1 MKFSCPHC
9 NALLDIPE
17 QFRGKAGRCSVCG
30 QVFHAP
36 PVEEKKEERI
46 SAPRREERSA
56 PGEPDAV
63 VKYLV
68 AAFYSRRFG
77 RLYNSLKEDGEKKPT
92 PSPYL
97 FGCLGAF
104 VIFFGLGM
112 TLDFILGKAL
122 SNKISIPIL
131 ILLTVISFFA
141 VSGRV
146 KKSRETKKDQSRQK
160 AKKEWEALTR
170 EIQQKYPFIMQSLDF
185 SRTFK
190 YSSLI
195 YHLEHVLIPSMQ
207 RDLLEEP
214 ALAAWEQET
223 RKIMDEIWDLGE
235 KLKERDKCLKPGR
248 LPIGFGCFGAFCG
261 VFLAAFLTD
270 LITGGNPGKG
280 SLIFFLVIISIMG
293 GALAGYFLSFGILK
307 GILKRKVKRLMR
319 EISEKV
325 ENLWKEHKQ
334 MLSMVVSP
342 ENLLDSNVLDDLE
355 ETILFMPQPTVSV
368 PSSAG
373 DRTVPQAAPPGF
385 ALTEAQMAVLNKMI
399 PPTEKPDGMKAFDGS
414 LIREKID
421 QYLSTRHSS
430 KKEERKYP
438 PKLFHIEMSPENG
451 LPLLPRICVITGEQ
465 AEFMKPLLTFRW
477 KKGFI
482 IPGVGVTWSFLRIP
496 VFLPFSS
503 KGWVEYSK
511 KRPYFWRVLEGGLLV
526 ASFIPLLPMDVVW
539 LALCSFDFSWLFLL
553 DFAGRR
559 RRLCVA
565 HWQKQHDPKRHPEGS
580 FSISVSSDVFAREF
594 KRMNP
599 PARIARKSPSLP

>member
-1 MKFSCPHC
+1 V
-9 NALLDIPE
+9 
-17 QFRGKAGRCSVCG
+17 G
-30 QVFHAP
+30 
-36 PVEEKKEERI
+36 
-46 SAPRREERSA
+46 
-56 PGEPDAV
+56 
-63 VKYLV
+63 KYLV

-77 RLYNSLKEDGEKKPT
+77 RLYNFLKEDGEKKPT

-112 TLDFILGKAL
+112 TLDFIFAKTI

-131 ILLTVISFFA
+131 VLLAVISFFA
-141 VSGRV
+141 LADRV
-146 KKSRETKKDQSRQK
+146 KKYRETKKDKIRIK
-160 AKKEWEALTR
+160 AKKDWEDLTR
-170 EIQQKYPFIMQSLDF
+170 EIQQKYPFVMQSMDF

-207 RDLLEEP
+207 REISEES
-214 ALAAWEQET
+214 ALAVREQET
-223 RKIMDEIWDLGE
+223 RKILDEIWDLGE
-235 KLKERDKCLKPGR
+235 KVKERDKCLKPDR
-248 LPIGFGCFGAFCG
+248 LPIGFGSFGAFCG
-261 VFLAAFLTD
+261 VFLAGFLID

-293 GALAGYFLSFGILK
+293 GALAGYFLSFGVLK
-307 GILKRKVKRLMR
+307 GILKGKVKRLER

-325 ENLWKEHKQ
+325 ERVWKEHKQ

-342 ENLLDSNVLDDLE
+342 ENLLDSTALDDLE
-355 ETILFMPQPTVSV
+355 ETILFMPQPTGSV
-368 PSSAG
+368 PPSAG

-385 ALTEAQMAVLNKMI
+385 AVTEAQRAVLNKMI
-399 PPTEKPDGMKAFDGS
+399 PPTEKPDGVRAFDGS
-414 LIREKID
+414 LIRDKID
-421 QYLSTRHSS
+421 QYLSTRRSMPTDT
-430 KKEERKYP
+430 RKFP
-438 PKLFHIEMSPENG
+438 KKLFHIEMSPENG

-465 AEFMKPLLTFRW
+465 AEFMKSLLTFRW
-477 KKGFI
+477 KMGFI
-482 IPGVGVTWSFLRIP
+482 IPGLGATWSFLRIP
-496 VFLPFSS
+496 VFLPFSA

-526 ASFIPLLPMDVVW
+526 ASFIPLLPMDVAW
-539 LALCSFDFSWLFLL
+539 LVLCSFYFSWLFLL

-580 FSISVSSDVFAREF
+580 FSVSVSSDVFAREF

-599 PARIARKSPSLP
+599 SARIERKSLHLP